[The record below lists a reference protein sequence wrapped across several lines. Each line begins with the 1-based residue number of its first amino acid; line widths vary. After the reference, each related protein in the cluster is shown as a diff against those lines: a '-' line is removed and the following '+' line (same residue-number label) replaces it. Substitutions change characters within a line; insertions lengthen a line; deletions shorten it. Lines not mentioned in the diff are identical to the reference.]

1 MCYTHKIC
9 LEQMRIWL
17 LLWLVL
23 ILAHTNTFSIG
34 TALVSGQCLGDQKSL
49 LLELKN
55 SLNFSASLS
64 TKLIEW
70 NPSND
75 SWDGVTCEGGQVTG
89 LDLSSESITGVLDD
103 SSSLFRLNHL
113 QRLNLAYN
121 SFQSSEIP
129 SGFGNLTD
137 LVYLN
142 LSNAGFVGQVP
153 IGISRLTRLV
163 TLDVSL
169 LYFPGLTSLKLE
181 NPNLKMLV
189 ANLSELRELYLD
201 GVNVSATG
209 NELCN
214 ALSSSL
220 PKLQVLSMVNC
231 YLSGP
236 IESCSSLMNLR
247 SLSVIKLGN
256 NNLSSTVPEF
266 FSHFHNL
273 TTLHLSSCGLQ
284 GEFPQKIFQVQTLRT
299 LDLSVNKLLQ
309 GSLPG
314 FPENGSLQR
323 LVLSFT
329 NISGRL
335 PESIAN
341 LRSLSRIELV
351 NCSFHGNIP
360 SSFTNLSQLTYLDFS
375 FNNFTGSIP
384 SLSKSENLTR
394 IDLSHNNLTGQI
406 DSMQW
411 EYLLSL
417 LILDLRF
424 NLLEGNIPSSLFT
437 LPSIQ
442 KLLLSNNRFSGQ
454 VKGSFNATSHMLNTL
469 DLSNNN
475 IGGEL
480 PVFIWELRGLKY
492 LSLSSSNFSGS
503 FHINLVQQL
512 RNLSYLDLSYNRF
525 SINATNTASQA
536 SSFPDLATLKLSSC
550 QLRTLPEFLAEQH
563 RLVSLDL
570 SDNQIQG
577 ELPKWIW
584 ELQNLLYLNLSSN
597 LLDDIDT
604 LSHNLTSTLSVLDL
618 HKNRLRGQTLPL
630 PPFATHMDFSSN
642 NFTLVILPAIGTSL
656 SVAIFFSLS
665 NNNIQGFIP
674 KSICEAEYLQVLDL
688 SHNNLSGNIPDCLVM
703 GPLKVLNLRNNALD
717 GSIIPKSICK
727 AEYLEVLDLSHNN
740 LTGNIP
746 DCLMMESLK
755 VLNLRNNALDGSI
768 INFPGTCG
776 LKTLDLSGNR
786 LQGKLPKSLA
796 NCTAMEVLDIGNN
809 QIDDVFPC
817 QLKSIASLQVL
828 VLRSNKFH
836 GGVGC
841 PGTAGTWKMLQ
852 IVDISSNN
860 FSGKVPAQCL
870 ASWEAMK
877 ANVNFNHIQYP
888 FLRLTGLYYQDTV
901 SVTIKGLQVE
911 LVKIL
916 TLFTS
921 IDFSCNNLDGPIPET
936 LGDLKALYVLNLSN
950 NGFSGPIPPSLG
962 NLQQL
967 ESLDLSRNDLSGT
980 IPTQLSDLNFLS
992 ALNLSYNKLVG
1003 IIPAVKQFLTFSTSS
1018 FEGNSGLCGPQ
1029 LGIKCSNTNS
1039 SEHGKNDSDGWGSIN
1054 FQFILVGLGF
1064 GAGAAVVVAPL
1075 TFWKTGQEW
1084 YDDQVDKLLE
1094 VVLPKMGFTYTR
1106 HHDDNS
1112 EGDEAFETSSTA
1124 ILCSY
1129 SDYEFDEEE
1138 ENEEEESWGRYCVFC
1153 SKLDLSVKK
1162 VIHDPKCTCYDSPPM
1177 SSSSSYSSSSS
1188 A

>member
-717 GSIIPKSICK
+717 GSIF
-727 AEYLEVLDLSHNN
+727 
-740 LTGNIP
+740 
-746 DCLMMESLK
+746 
-755 VLNLRNNALDGSI
+755 
-768 INFPGTCG
+768 NFPETCG
-776 LKTLDLSGNR
+776 LKTLDISSNR
-786 LQGKLPKSLA
+786 LQGKFPKSMA
-796 NCTAMEVLDIGNN
+796 NCTTLEVLDVGDN

-817 QLKSIASLQVL
+817 ELKSIASLRVL
-828 VLRSNKFH
+828 VLRSNNFH

-841 PGTAGTWKMLQ
+841 PEFNGNWTMLQ
-852 IVDISSNN
+852 IIDISSNN
-860 FSGKVPAQCL
+860 FRGTLPAQWL
-870 ASWEAMK
+870 TSWVAMK
-877 ANVNFNHIQYP
+877 ANVDYNHIQFT
-888 FLRLTGLYYQDTV
+888 FLRFSGLYYQDTV
-901 SVTIKGLQVE
+901 SITVKGLQVE

-921 IDFSCNNLDGPIPET
+921 IDFSCNDFEGPIPET
-936 LGDLKALYVLNLSN
+936 FGALKALYVLNLSTN
-950 NGFSGPIPPSLG
+950 AFSGPIPSSLG
-962 NLQQL
+962 HLQQL
-967 ESLDLSRNDLSGT
+967 ESLDLSWNDLDGT
-980 IPTQLSDLNFLS
+980 IPAQLSDLNFLS
-992 ALNLSYNKLVG
+992 FLNLSYNKLEG
-1003 IIPAVKQFLTFSTSS
+1003 SIPAVKQFLTFSANS
-1018 FEGNSGLCGPQ
+1018 FKGNSGLCGPQ

>member
-1 MCYTHKIC
+1 
-9 LEQMRIWL
+9 MRIWL

-23 ILAHTNTFSIG
+23 ILAQTNPFSIG
-34 TALVSGQCLGDQKSL
+34 RILVSGQCLGDHQKSL

-55 SLNFSASLS
+55 SLNFNASLS
-64 TKLIEW
+64 AKLVTW
-70 NPSND
+70 NQSND

-89 LDLSSESITGVLDD
+89 LDLSFESITGGLND
-103 SSSLFRLNHL
+103 SSSLFRLNNL

-121 SFQSSEIP
+121 RFPSLEIP
-129 SGFGNLTD
+129 SGFSNLTN
-137 LVYLN
+137 LVFLN
-142 LSNAGFVGQVP
+142 LSNAGFAGQVP

-169 LYFPGLTSLKLE
+169 IYFPGLTSLKLE

-189 ANLSELRELYLD
+189 GNLSELRELYLD

-209 NELCN
+209 NEWCN

-220 PKLQVLSMVNC
+220 PKLQVLSMMNC

-236 IESCSSLMNLR
+236 IESCSSLVNLEL
-247 SLSVIKLGN
+247 LSVIKLDGN
-256 NNLSSTVPEF
+256 ILSNTVPEF
-266 FSHFHNL
+266 FAQFYNL

-284 GEFPQKIFQVQTLRT
+284 GEFPQKIFRVQTLQI
-299 LDLSVNKLLQ
+299 LDLSFNQLLR
-309 GSLPG
+309 GSLPE
-314 FPENGSLQR
+314 FPENSSLQT

-335 PESIAN
+335 PDSIVN
-341 LRSLSRIELV
+341 LRNLSRIELV
-351 NCSFHGNIP
+351 NCSFDGNIP
-360 SSFTNLSQLTYLDFS
+360 TSFTNLSRLSYLDFS

-384 SLSKSENLTR
+384 SLSNSKNLTQ
-394 IDLSHNNLTGQI
+394 ITLSHNNLTGRI
-406 DSMQW
+406 DSTQW
-411 EYLLSL
+411 ESLLSL

-424 NLLEGNIPSSLFT
+424 NLLKGNIPSSLFT

-442 KLLLSNNRFSGQ
+442 KLQLSNNQFSDQ
-454 VKGSFNATSHMLNTL
+454 VKEFFNATLHKLDTL

-480 PVFIWELRGLKY
+480 PKFIWKLRELKY
-492 LSLSSSNFSGS
+492 LSLSSNNFSGS

-525 SINATNTASQA
+525 SINATASQA
-536 SSFPDLATLKLSSC
+536 SSFPDLGTLKLASC
-550 QLRTLPEFLAEQH
+550 QLRTFPEFLAEQH
-563 RLVSLDL
+563 RLVYLDL

-577 ELPKWIW
+577 KIPKWIW
-584 ELQNLLYLNLSSN
+584 EVQNLTYLNLSSN
-597 LLDDIDT
+597 LLDDIET
-604 LSHNLTSTLSVLDL
+604 LPPNLTSTLSVLDL

-630 PPFATHMDFSSN
+630 PPFATYMDFSGN
-642 NFTLVILPAIGTSL
+642 NFTLVIPPAIDTSL

-665 NNNIQGFIP
+665 NNSFQGFIP
-674 KSICEAEYLQVLDL
+674 ISICEA
-688 SHNNLSGNIPDCLVM
+688 G
-703 GPLKVLNLRNNALD
+703 
-717 GSIIPKSICK
+717 
-727 AEYLEVLDLSHNN
+727 YLEVLDLSHNK

-746 DCLMMESLK
+746 GCLVKESLK
-755 VLNLRNNALDGSI
+755 VLNLRSNTLDGSI
-768 INFPGTCG
+768 INFPVTCG
-776 LKTLDLSGNR
+776 LKTLDLSLNM
-786 LQGKLPKSLA
+786 LQGKVPESLA
-796 NCTAMEVLDIGNN
+796 NCRTLEVLDVGNN

-817 QLKSIASLQVL
+817 QLKNISSLRVL

-841 PGTAGTWKMLQ
+841 PETSGTWKMLQ

-860 FSGKVPAQCL
+860 FSGPLPAKCL
-870 ASWEAMK
+870 ATWEAMK
-877 ANVNFNHIQYP
+877 ANLDINHIQYP

-921 IDFSCNNLDGPIPET
+921 IDFSCNNLEGPIPDT
-936 LGDLKALYVLNLSN
+936 LGDLKALYVLNLSTN
-950 NGFSGPIPPSLG
+950 AFSGPIPPSLG
-962 NLQQL
+962 NLRQL
-967 ESLDLSRNDLSGT
+967 ESLDLSQNDLSGT
-980 IPTQLSDLNFLS
+980 IPTQLSDLTFLS
-992 ALNLSYNKLVG
+992 FLDLSYNKLVG
-1003 IIPAVKQFLTFSTSS
+1003 SIPAVKQFLTFSANS

-1029 LGIKCSNTNS
+1029 LGTNCSDTNS
-1039 SEHGKNDSDGWGSIN
+1039 SDHRKNDSDGWGSIN

-1075 TFWKTGQEW
+1075 TFWKTGQQW

-1094 VVLPKMGFTYTR
+1094 VVLPMMGFTYTR
-1106 HHDDNS
+1106 HHDDNF

-1124 ILCSY
+1124 VLSGY
-1129 SDYEFDEEE
+1129 GGNEFDEEE
-1138 ENEEEESWGRYCVFC
+1138 EEEEEGSWGRYCVFC

-1188 A
+1188 S